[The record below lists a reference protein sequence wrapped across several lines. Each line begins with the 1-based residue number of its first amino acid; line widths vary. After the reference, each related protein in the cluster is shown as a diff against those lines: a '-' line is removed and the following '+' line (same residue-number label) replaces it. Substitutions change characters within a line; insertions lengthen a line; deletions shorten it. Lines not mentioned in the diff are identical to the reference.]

1 MDKYK
6 IDFSSYKKK
15 FSYCKTNTKCSVDNC
30 NNPIF
35 CKGYCTKHYAQIQH
49 YGKIINTIYDK
60 NEIIKHDDYAEII
73 VRNKQG
79 AIKGKALIDL
89 DDVDKC
95 KRFKWGM
102 YSNGYFYGNINKIL
116 RIRLHRFVLGLD
128 DWNIN
133 NEVDHIN
140 RNRADNRKSNLR
152 IVNRSDNNKNRNK
165 SCSKAVNMNNDNVYF
180 DKKRNPYYGRYN
192 YQKITYNTSYYK
204 NRDDALN
211 EMNIIKQIL
220 SKGDTITY
228 SFS

>member
-165 SCSKAVNMNNDNVYF
+165 SCSKVVNMNNDSVYF
-180 DKKRNPYYGRYN
+180 DKKRNRYYGRYN

>member
-15 FSYCKTNTKCSVDNC
+15 FSYCKTNTKCSVDKC

-165 SCSKAVNMNNDNVYF
+165 SCSKAVNRNNDNVYF
-180 DKKRNPYYGRYN
+180 DKKRNRYYGRYN
-192 YQKITYNTSYYK
+192 YKKITYNTSYYK

>member
-180 DKKRNPYYGRYN
+180 DKKEIVIMDDIIIK
-192 YQKITYNTSYYK
+192 KITYNTSYYK

>member
-102 YSNGYFYGNINKIL
+102 YSNSYFYGNINKIL

-180 DKKRNPYYGRYN
+180 DKKRNRYYGRYN

>member
-180 DKKRNPYYGRYN
+180 DKKRNRYYVRYN

>member
-15 FSYCKTNTKCSVDNC
+15 FSYCKTNTKCSVDKC

-180 DKKRNPYYGRYN
+180 DKKRNRYYRRYN

>member
-35 CKGYCTKHYAQIQH
+35 CKGYCTKHYTQIQH

-180 DKKRNPYYGRYN
+180 DKK
-192 YQKITYNTSYYK
+192 KKS
-204 NRDDALN
+204 L
-211 EMNIIKQIL
+211 L
-220 SKGDTITY
+220 WTI
-228 SFS
+228 

>member
-15 FSYCKTNTKCSVDNC
+15 FSYCKTNTKCLVDNC

-49 YGKIINTIYDK
+49 HGKIINTIYDK

-165 SCSKAVNMNNDNVYF
+165 SYSKAVNMNNDNVYF
-180 DKKRNPYYGRYN
+180 DKKRNRYYGRYN

>member
-30 NNPIF
+30 NNLIF

-116 RIRLHRFVLGLD
+116 RIRLHRFVLSLD

-180 DKKRNPYYGRYN
+180 DKKRNCYYGRYN

>member
-165 SCSKAVNMNNDNVYF
+165 SCSKAVNMNNDNVCF
-180 DKKRNPYYGRYN
+180 DKKRNRYYGRYN

>member
-180 DKKRNPYYGRYN
+180 DKKRNRYYRRYN
-192 YQKITYNTSYYK
+192 YQKITYNISYYK

-211 EMNIIKQIL
+211 EMNIIRQIL

>member
-15 FSYCKTNTKCSVDNC
+15 FSYCKTNTKCSVDKC

-180 DKKRNPYYGRYN
+180 DKKRNRYYERYN

>member
-180 DKKRNPYYGRYN
+180 DKKRNHYYGRYN

-204 NRDDALN
+204 NRDDGLN

>member
-102 YSNGYFYGNINKIL
+102 YFNGYFYGNINKIL

-180 DKKRNPYYGRYN
+180 DKKRNHYYGRYN

-204 NRDDALN
+204 NRDNALN